1 MRAGKLLI
9 LAPDSVY
16 GPDTLTRDRGKT
28 DALYQKGY
36 GDASK
41 IAAFIRETQ

>member
-9 LAPDSVY
+9 LAPDSVF
-16 GPDTLTRDRGKT
+16 GLDTLTRDRAKM

-36 GDASK
+36 GDASQ
-41 IAAFIRETQ
+41 IAAFIRESQ